1 MQFFIIMQAENT
13 SHPNHLSNGPPV
25 LSEKKQTNKQK
36 ANKTRPFNM
45 QQGLETQNSEVLVPY
60 L

>member
-25 LSEKKQTNKQK
+25 LSEKNKQTNKQTKSQQNK
-36 ANKTRPFNM
+36 AF
-45 QQGLETQNSEVLVPY
+45 
-60 L
+60 